1 MLAAAV
7 QVANKKG
14 LLAVTFDSVAEA
26 CTVSTSRHTVKHY
39 FKTIPAL
46 YSEVV
51 AHKDCDADVAENGRA
66 LGY

>member
-1 MLAAAV
+1 MLVAAV
-7 QVANKKG
+7 QVANKDG

-26 CTVSTSRHTVKHY
+26 CTVTTSRHTVKHY
-39 FKTIPAL
+39 FKTIPSL

-51 AHKDCDADVAENGRA
+51 AHQDCDPEVAENGRA